1 MTATAIIN
9 KATQIHITKTMVKVI
24 MTNTVVTPNKG
35 IIKVVMDI
43 MTNRMFPAARK
54 GRSED

>member
-9 KATQIHITKTMVKVI
+9 KATQTRITKTMVKVI

-43 MTNRMFPAARK
+43 MTNRMFPAAR
-54 GRSED
+54 RR